1 MVHDG
6 LVRYAVLFAAR
17 TQLQTITLTVWS
29 PTTRPSS
36 VWARVCNFVTSTQN
50 RLYIGWFGVIMVP
63 TLLSATTVFVI
74 AFIAAP
80 PVDIDGIREP
90 VSGSLI
96 FGNNIISGA
105 VVPTSNAIGLHFYPI
120 WEAASLDEWLF
131 NGGPYQF
138 IVCHFFIGICA
149 YMGREWELSFRLG
162 MRPWIAVAYSAPV
175 AAATAVF
182 IIYPIGQGSFS
193 DGMPLGISGTFNF
206 MLVFQAEHN
215 ILMHPFHMLG
225 VAGVFGGSLFS
236 AMHGSL
242 VSSSLI
248 RETTENLSANS
259 GQVGRQSGD
268 LQFTVGELADT
279 AGVHAASFRADVLD
293 LQG

>member
-1 MVHDG
+1 MM
-6 LVRYAVLFAAR
+6 ALFATPYFLR
-17 TQLQTITLTVWS
+17 QELNSRLSLLPSGHRQLGLFISLGGWS
-29 PTTRPSS
+29 
-36 VWARVCNFVTSTQN
+36 
-50 RLYIGWFGVIMVP
+50 GVIMVP

-120 WEAASLDEWLF
+120 WEAASLDKWLLTV
-131 NGGPYQF
+131 GPTSSL
-138 IVCHFFIGICA
+138 CA
-149 YMGREWELSFRLG
+149 ISSSESVRTWAASGNFPSDLACVHGLQWRTLLRLPRRRLCSLFTPLDRGLSR
-162 MRPWIAVAYSAPV
+162 M
-175 AAATAVF
+175 
-182 IIYPIGQGSFS
+182 
-193 DGMPLGISGTFNF
+193 
-206 MLVFQAEHN
+206 
-215 ILMHPFHMLG
+215 
-225 VAGVFGGSLFS
+225 AGVFGGSLFS

-293 LQG
+293 LQYSSFNNSRSTPKHVG